1 MAPEREPIASP
12 SVPVATA
19 SISGVWP
26 PVDCRAAAFVA
37 GNATVLGRVTLG
49 EGASVW
55 YGAVLRA
62 DVEEIAIGA
71 HSNVQDGAILH
82 GDPGLPTV
90 LEDFVTIG
98 HGAVVHSAKVERG
111 CLIGIKAVVLDG
123 VTVGA
128 GSIVGAGALVTKD
141 VPPRSLAIG
150 VPAKVVRQVSDEQ
163 AAELI
168 EHAEKY
174 EKLARVHAGTG
185 NDLGFVAADKAS
197 AGS

>member
-1 MAPEREPIASP
+1 MTGVQTCALPI
-12 SVPVATA
+12 
-19 SISGVWP
+19 
-26 PVDCRAAAFVA
+26 F
-37 GNATVLGRVTLG
+37 
-49 EGASVW
+49 
-55 YGAVLRA
+55 
-62 DVEEIAIGA
+62 
-71 HSNVQDGAILH
+71 
-82 GDPGLPTV
+82 
-90 LEDFVTIG
+90 
-98 HGAVVHSAKVERG
+98 ERG

-168 EHAEKY
+168 AHAEKY

-185 NDLGFVAADKAS
+185 HDLGFVAADKAS